1 MGAPG
6 QVGNWVQSW
15 DRDPRLE
22 CLCSKNRLVSCACS
36 LLGPERGRWKLR
48 PPGWVSA
55 SKTQGF
61 VTACSSAV
69 SRQMAGHSLSQKRPR
84 GTPHPAVQAA
94 QGSGQP
100 GTVASASGAFYEH
113 KRGPDM
119 QTPLEE
125 PDTRTELG
133 NLTAWA
139 SILAHIVGQGT
150 HCLEFP
156 HLSNGG
162 EETHLAR

>member
-6 QVGNWVQSW
+6 QVGYWVQSW

-22 CLCSKNRLVSCACS
+22 CLCSKNRLVSRACS
-36 LLGPERGRWKLR
+36 LLRPERGRWKLR

-69 SRQMAGHSLSQKRPR
+69 SRQMAGHSLSPKRPTQPSRPHR
-84 GTPHPAVQAA
+84 GQDCAR
-94 QGSGQP
+94 GQP

-113 KRGPDM
+113 KRGPDIAPGRECRPLWRS
-119 QTPLEE
+119 QTQGLS
-125 PDTRTELG
+125 LG
-133 NLTAWA
+133 T
-139 SILAHIVGQGT
+139 
-150 HCLEFP
+150 
-156 HLSNGG
+156 
-162 EETHLAR
+162 